1 MCDDVCFVL
10 VSKRRCAPSQVPF
23 SHDKL
28 CLTGF
33 LLVCSSSTVFTLPQG
48 RLLSFLGFLPE
59 GHILDVPN
67 AALGV
72 LYYPYILFLSHYL
85 PSFLTRTIVSVAF
98 ASSVFLAYQLTFV
111 IYELCVLCWS
121 THIVNTLLFLQ
132 FVVRP
137 ILMGTTKTAAAQQNN
152 GVPKG
157 KAKVY

>member
-1 MCDDVCFVL
+1 MHNTWFFLFFSQNVL
-10 VSKRRCAPSQVPF
+10 NVI
-23 SHDKL
+23 
-28 CLTGF
+28 
-33 LLVCSSSTVFTLPQG
+33 LLVRSSSTVFTLPQG
-48 RLLSFLGFLPE
+48 RLLSFLGILPE

-72 LYYPYILFLSHYL
+72 LYYPYILFLSKYM
-85 PSFLTRTIVSVAF
+85 PSLLTRTIVSVAF

-137 ILMGTTKTAAAQQNN
+137 LMMDITKTAVTAQQNN
-152 GVPKG
+152 GAPKS